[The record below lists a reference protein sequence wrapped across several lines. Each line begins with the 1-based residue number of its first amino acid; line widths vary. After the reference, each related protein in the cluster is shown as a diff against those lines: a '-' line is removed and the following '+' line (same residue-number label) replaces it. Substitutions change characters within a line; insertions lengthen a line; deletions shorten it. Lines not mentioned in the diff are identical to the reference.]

1 MADVEANQEQ
11 EANQEPLSKSRLS
24 LWCMMLQSK
33 RFSCMAAV
41 RRSDIEIA
49 MLNAQ
54 VGNLL
59 AAMQASTQAVES
71 TETESKR
78 DASTP
83 TAATIEEGL
92 ENNSAAALQRAAVAE
107 ANVQTLTSQV
117 KDLQVDLHA
126 AVRQSDIRV
135 EF

>member
-1 MADVEANQEQ
+1 
-11 EANQEPLSKSRLS
+11 
-24 LWCMMLQSK
+24 
-33 RFSCMAAV
+33 MAAV

-78 DASTP
+78 DASTA

-92 ENNSAAALQRAAVAE
+92 EDNSAAALQRAAFAE

-117 KDLQVDLHA
+117 KDFQVELHA
-126 AVRQSDIRV
+126 AVR
-135 EF
+135 

>member
-1 MADVEANQEQ
+1 
-11 EANQEPLSKSRLS
+11 
-24 LWCMMLQSK
+24 
-33 RFSCMAAV
+33 MAAV

-71 TETESKR
+71 AETESKR

-117 KDLQVDLHA
+117 KDLQVELHA

>member
-1 MADVEANQEQ
+1 VADVEANQEQ
-11 EANQEPLSKSRLS
+11 EANQEPLSKTRLS
-24 LWCMMLQSK
+24 LWRMMLQSK

-49 MLNAQ
+49 TLNAQ

-78 DASTP
+78 DASTA

-92 ENNSAAALQRAAVAE
+92 EDNSAAALQRAAFAE

-117 KDLQVDLHA
+117 KDFQVELHA
-126 AVRQSDIRV
+126 AVR
-135 EF
+135 